1 MNGGM
6 VRLSFTAPLEGG
18 PRPVEGRPRPFEGG
32 PRQVSAEAFV
42 LRGGQLETQPE
53 ADPIAFSLSGGLKVE
68 SDRFAR
74 VECTD
79 RVVCLFEEDGSI
91 GERQG
96 PFTGLAVVDGTL
108 RCGERVIATLRGSYW
123 QSEKTRRAWPRV
135 RMVEARG

>member
-1 MNGGM
+1 M
-6 VRLSFTAPLEGG
+6 VHLSFTPPLH
-18 PRPVEGRPRPFEGG
+18 GG
-32 PRQVSAEAFV
+32 PRQVSAEAFL
-42 LRGGQLETQPE
+42 LRGGQLESQPQAE
-53 ADPIAFSLSGGLKVE
+53 PIAFGVSDGWELE
-68 SDRFAR
+68 RDRFAR
-74 VECTD
+74 VECPD
-79 RVVCLFEEDGSI
+79 RVLCLFEEDGAI